1 MDTQTTSK
9 SSLQHLNIYFISG
22 LGADKR
28 AFDKIELSQMYNKH
42 FIDWLKPFPKET
54 VEAYALRM
62 SANIDHSKPFVL
74 VGLSFG
80 GLICIEI
87 AKFLKP
93 LKVILISSISC
104 CSELPWYFKIGG
116 RLRLHKTGINTLLL
130 KNDRILFWFFG
141 TKSNKLQQY
150 LKEMIAQTSSTY
162 LTWAMHAIT
171 HWKHNDKP
179 ECVIHI
185 HGTKDKLFPLHYCHA
200 DIVIQRGSHF
210 MIVTHAGQISKE
222 IGHILDGLDYQV

>member
-1 MDTQTTSK
+1 
-9 SSLQHLNIYFISG
+9 
-22 LGADKR
+22 
-28 AFDKIELSQMYNKH
+28 
-42 FIDWLKPFPKET
+42 
-54 VEAYALRM
+54 
-62 SANIDHSKPFVL
+62 
-74 VGLSFG
+74 
-80 GLICIEI
+80 
-87 AKFLKP
+87 
-93 LKVILISSISC
+93 
-104 CSELPWYFKIGG
+104 LPWYFKIGG